1 MKFNN
6 LKTEL
11 TNFLEDNGIMIS
23 KFIIDTNDFYL
34 IEIRSKKDKG
44 ENSIS
49 IKLEDSE
56 RFGLSAA
63 LYASEEYNFGGDN
76 SLNQLKQKINEEITN
91 LKYFNIYGNNGRLLM
106 SNVFIEEKWD
116 KKKIIQILEQN
127 FIFDKNDKPEM
138 IVISDFNGDINF
150 QVNLKDEKELKIQ
163 SCE

>member
-1 MKFNN
+1 
-6 LKTEL
+6 
-11 TNFLEDNGIMIS
+11 MI
-23 KFIIDTNDFYL
+23 FL

-63 LYASEEYNFGGDN
+63 LYASEEYNFLGDN
-76 SLNQLKQKINEEITN
+76 ILNRLKQKINEEITN

-150 QVNLKDEKELKIQ
+150 QVNLKDENELKIQ